1 MPSIDSDLP
10 TEQMTQQGRILGTVA
25 YMSPEQAEGKPVDA
39 LTDIFSL
46 GIVFYEM
53 LTGSRPFQGE
63 TSAAVLSSVIK
74 DEPAPVRQA
83 RPEVPREISRL
94 VQRCL

>member
-1 MPSIDSDLP
+1 
-10 TEQMTQQGRILGTVA
+10 MTQEGRILGTVA

-53 LTGSRPFQGE
+53 LTGSRPCSE
-63 TSAAVLSSVIK
+63 TEQSRFLSNPSAREIK
-74 DEPAPVRQA
+74 DLQTLCSVGLEFDYGDICRHNYDKC
-83 RPEVPREISRL
+83 L
-94 VQRCL
+94 RCP